1 MFISLASKGFFGHPF
16 LPTQLCSVGGGFLF
30 VCLLF
35 LFLKRNLQNQ
45 MGKDKYL
52 FES

>member
-1 MFISLASKGFFGHPF
+1 MFISLASEGIFGHPF
-16 LPTQLCSVGGGFLF
+16 LSRRLFSVGGGVFF

-35 LFLKRNLQNQ
+35 LFLQRNLQNQ